1 MKLTKEDI
9 KRKESALRTV
19 LETMDVPEMRMDTS
33 RFSNIR
39 WLGRNLKINNRN
51 HPMLETAVEMVEFL
65 MRNR

>member
-9 KRKESALRTV
+9 RRKESALKTV
-19 LETMDVPEMRMDTS
+19 LETMEVPEMRRDTS

-51 HPMLETAVEMVEFL
+51 HPMLETAMEMVAFL

>member
-65 MRNR
+65 MRNL

>member
-1 MKLTKEDI
+1 MKLIKEDI
-9 KRKESALRTV
+9 QRKESALKTV
-19 LETMDVPEMRMDTS
+19 LETMSVPEMRRDTS
-33 RFSNIR
+33 RLSNIR

>member
-9 KRKESALRTV
+9 QRKESALKTA
-19 LETMDVPEMRMDTS
+19 LESMDVPEMRRDTS

>member
-9 KRKESALRTV
+9 QRKESALKTV
-19 LETMDVPEMRMDTS
+19 LESMDVPEMRRDTS

-51 HPMLETAVEMVEFL
+51 HPMIETAVEMVEFL

>member
-1 MKLTKEDI
+1 MKITKEDI
-9 KRKESALRTV
+9 QRKESALKTV
-19 LETMDVPEMRMDTS
+19 LESMDVPEMRRDTS

-65 MRNR
+65 MRNQ

>member
-9 KRKESALRTV
+9 QRKESALKTV
-19 LETMDVPEMRMDTS
+19 IETMEVPEMRRDTS
-33 RFSNIR
+33 RFSNVR

-51 HPMLETAVEMVEFL
+51 HPMLETAMEMVEFL

>member
-1 MKLTKEDI
+1 MKITKEDI
-9 KRKESALRTV
+9 ERKESALKTV
-19 LETMDVPEMRMDTS
+19 LESMDVPEMRRDTS

-51 HPMLETAVEMVEFL
+51 HPMVETAVEMVEFL